1 MSSRNNITYKSIF
14 EDEWIDK
21 IIELHNKTEMKRS
34 AEQRAELLESFKRR
48 NIVISAWN
56 NKNLVGI
63 GTSLS
68 DGFLYSVIF
77 DVVVDPDYQKRGIG
91 KTIIELIMKENPS
104 KSYLLTSTFGNEDF
118 YKKLGFKK
126 HKTAFAKLP
135 TSSQYLEE

>member
-1 MSSRNNITYKSIF
+1 
-14 EDEWIDK
+14 
-21 IIELHNKTEMKRS
+21 MKRS